1 MKCLPPRL
9 SVNRQTRVAAPV
21 YEEARGSSAQRGYNY
36 AWQKARVAW
45 LHNHPL
51 CVFCEKAGMVV
62 EANVVDHIIPHK
74 GDAKL
79 FWDIKNNIQSLC
91 FHHHNSTKQKEE
103 NQLY

>member
-9 SVNRQTRVAAPV
+9 TVNRQTRVAVPV
-21 YEEARGSSAQRGYNY
+21 YEEARGSSAQRGYDY
-36 AWQKARVAW
+36 AWQKARIAW

-74 GDAKL
+74 GDKFL
-79 FWDIKNNIQSLC
+79 FWDSENNWQSLC
-91 FHHHNSTKQKEE
+91 APCHDITKKRIE
-103 NQLY
+103 NNG